1 MELKIFRD
9 TLPQGG
15 AGCTVKAELPLE
27 TEIRISDDLPPVGKL
42 VKCFVRPVVLQR
54 QLQPGRL
61 TLEGYLRCTVFYQSE
76 AEKGLCQTE
85 QKLPFTRQLELPELA
100 FTAWTA
106 VVEGQTEYL
115 NTRAADPRRIE
126 VRGAYGLVVTVH
138 TQCKTEVITALADG
152 GIEQQLR
159 TLQGVRS
166 VAVLDKLVTLE
177 GELVFAKPPAAVL
190 DITGNACVSEVKLLT
205 GKAVVKGEL
214 RVQCA
219 WRAEGDTA
227 LQSQAAA
234 LPFQQVIDLEGITED
249 CRCLCVAEPVGF
261 TLSQSESA
269 AAQLTANVMLHLRAW
284 RSYQLQV
291 AVDAFSTRFETELT
305 PQPLVTEQ
313 LLCTLNDT
321 ATATGSGPLPD
332 AGAQLRACFVHY
344 GPQQAVQKGE
354 GWVLA
359 AKAVVTALAEN
370 TLGELESYEKTLEVA
385 VPLPVTPPEGTV
397 LVPECWLS
405 TENVQCTCAGG
416 TLEATI
422 TVREEGDFRLHHQPG
437 HRQHHPWR
445 PAARYRPRDRSA
457 NLLRAGRGGAVC
469 SGPAVPCSSGADP
482 CGESAGRGACQ
493 SAAGTAAADPGHLS
507 CKLNWT
513 PFPDGTSC
521 RAGEGDFLPVPAQ
534 KKAAQRITKSR
545 YKMILKIKHIIDVKY
560 NEYTFS
566 IFF

>member
-27 TEIRISDDLPPVGKL
+27 TDIRISDDLPPVGKL

-61 TLEGYLRCTVFYQSE
+61 TLEGYLRCTVFYQSK
-76 AEKGLCQTE
+76 AEKDLCQTE
-85 QKLPFTRQLELPELA
+85 QKLPFTRQLELPELT

-190 DITGNACVSEVKLLT
+190 DITGNACVAEVKLLA

-261 TLSQSESA
+261 TLSQAESA
-269 AAQLTANVMLHLRAW
+269 AAQLTANVMLQPKIAPSARTVIVA
-284 RSYQLQV
+284 SSVPPAQV
-291 AVDAFSTRFETELT
+291 HCMFSVLSQHSGTSTV
-305 PQPLVTEQ
+305 PSGGVMGSG
-313 LLCTLNDT
+313 T
-321 ATATGSGPLPD
+321 ATSK
-332 AGAQLRACFVHY
+332 V
-344 GPQQAVQKGE
+344 
-354 GWVLA
+354 
-359 AKAVVTALAEN
+359 
-370 TLGELESYEKTLEVA
+370 
-385 VPLPVTPPEGTV
+385 
-397 LVPECWLS
+397 
-405 TENVQCTCAGG
+405 
-416 TLEATI
+416 
-422 TVREEGDFRLHHQPG
+422 
-437 HRQHHPWR
+437 
-445 PAARYRPRDRSA
+445 
-457 NLLRAGRGGAVC
+457 
-469 SGPAVPCSSGADP
+469 
-482 CGESAGRGACQ
+482 
-493 SAAGTAAADPGHLS
+493 
-507 CKLNWT
+507 
-513 PFPDGTSC
+513 
-521 RAGEGDFLPVPAQ
+521 
-534 KKAAQRITKSR
+534 
-545 YKMILKIKHIIDVKY
+545 
-560 NEYTFS
+560 FS
-566 IFF
+566 

>member
-152 GIEQQLR
+152 GIEQQLH

-190 DITGNACVSEVKLLT
+190 DITGNACVAEVKLLA

-249 CRCLCVAEPVGF
+249 CHCLCVAEPVGF
-261 TLSQSESA
+261 TLSQAESA

-284 RSYQLQV
+284 RNYQLQV

-344 GPQQAVQKGE
+344 GPQQAVKKGE
-354 GWVLA
+354 GWALA

-370 TLGELESYEKTLEVA
+370 TLGELESYEKTLEIA
-385 VPLPVTPPEGTV
+385 IPLPITPPEGTV
-397 LVPECWLS
+397 PDPA
-405 TENVQCTCAGG
+405 ENKAHAADGGPAGPLRPDPDLLRPG
-416 TLEATI
+416 TI
-422 TVREEGDFRLHHQPG
+422 TPLLLPPRTKKTRQKNGGFTDFSMSVNP
-437 HRQHHPWR
+437 PFF
-445 PAARYRPRDRSA
+445 
-457 NLLRAGRGGAVC
+457 
-469 SGPAVPCSSGADP
+469 
-482 CGESAGRGACQ
+482 EQ
-493 SAAGTAAADPGHLS
+493 SAFTESLFRRIRRTVILRL
-507 CKLNWT
+507 CRKQ
-513 PFPDGTSC
+513 FP
-521 RAGEGDFLPVPAQ
+521 V
-534 KKAAQRITKSR
+534 
-545 YKMILKIKHIIDVKY
+545 
-560 NEYTFS
+560 
-566 IFF
+566 IFHHGLHVIFIHKRRHSVLIYRVIEA

>member
-177 GELVFAKPPAAVL
+177 GELVFAKTPAAVL
-190 DITGNACVSEVKLLT
+190 DITGNACVAEVKLLA

-261 TLSQSESA
+261 TLSQAESA

-321 ATATGSGPLPD
+321 ATTTGSGPLPD

-344 GPQQAVQKGE
+344 GPQQTIQKGE

-370 TLGELESYEKTLEVA
+370 TLGELESYEKTLEVNI
-385 VPLPVTPPEGTV
+385 PLPITPPEGTV

-405 TENVQCTCAGG
+405 TENVQCTCASG

-422 TVREEGDFRLHHQPG
+422 TVRAEGTILGCTTSPVIGSITLGDPLPDTD
-437 HRQHHPWR
+437 PEI
-445 PAARYRPRDRSA
+445 A
-457 NLLRAGRGGAVC
+457 LRIYYA
-469 SGPAVPCSSGADP
+469 
-482 CGESAGRGACQ
+482 Q
-493 SAAGTAAADPGHLS
+493 
-507 CKLNWT
+507 
-513 PFPDGTSC
+513 
-521 RAGEGDFLPVPAQ
+521 AGEEVFAVARRFHVAPAQ
-534 KKAAQRITKSR
+534 ILAANQLEEELSSLPQAQRLLIPVT
-545 YKMILKIKHIIDVKY
+545 
-560 NEYTFS
+560 
-566 IFF
+566 

>member
-42 VKCFVRPVVLQR
+42 VKCFIRPVVLQR

-190 DITGNACVSEVKLLT
+190 DITGNACVGEVKLLA

-249 CRCLCVAEPVGF
+249 CHCLCVAEPVGF
-261 TLSQSESA
+261 TLSQAESA

-321 ATATGSGPLPD
+321 ATGSGPLPD

-344 GPQQAVQKGE
+344 GPQQTVQKGE

-370 TLGELESYEKTLEVA
+370 TLGELESYEKTLELVFPLA
-385 VPLPVTPPEGTV
+385 VEAPPGAQFS
-397 LVPECWLS
+397 PECWLS
-405 TENVQCTCAGG
+405 TENIQCSCTGG
-416 TLEATI
+416 TLEV
-422 TVREEGDFRLHHQPG
+422 TVTARAEGAILCRSTHSGIGSIELGEPLTTPDPEIALRIYYAQAGEEPFGIAKRFHVS
-437 HRQHHPWR
+437 
-445 PAARYRPRDRSA
+445 PAQMLAA
-457 NLLRAGRGGAVC
+457 NGL
-469 SGPAVPCSSGADP
+469 D
-482 CGESAGRGACQ
+482 
-493 SAAGTAAADPGHLS
+493 AGTQTLPQAMHFLVPG
-507 CKLNWT
+507 
-513 PFPDGTSC
+513 
-521 RAGEGDFLPVPAQ
+521 A
-534 KKAAQRITKSR
+534 
-545 YKMILKIKHIIDVKY
+545 
-560 NEYTFS
+560 
-566 IFF
+566 

>member
-1 MELKIFRD
+1 M
-9 TLPQGG
+9 
-15 AGCTVKAELPLE
+15 
-27 TEIRISDDLPPVGKL
+27 
-42 VKCFVRPVVLQR
+42 
-54 QLQPGRL
+54 
-61 TLEGYLRCTVFYQSE
+61 
-76 AEKGLCQTE
+76 
-85 QKLPFTRQLELPELA
+85 
-100 FTAWTA
+100 
-106 VVEGQTEYL
+106 VEGQTEYL

-190 DITGNACVSEVKLLT
+190 DITGNACVAEVKLLA

-261 TLSQSESA
+261 TLSQAESA

-284 RSYQLQV
+284 RNYQLQV

-344 GPQQAVQKGE
+344 GPQQAVQKG
-354 GWVLA
+354 
-359 AKAVVTALAEN
+359 
-370 TLGELESYEKTLEVA
+370 
-385 VPLPVTPPEGTV
+385 
-397 LVPECWLS
+397 
-405 TENVQCTCAGG
+405 
-416 TLEATI
+416 
-422 TVREEGDFRLHHQPG
+422 
-437 HRQHHPWR
+437 
-445 PAARYRPRDRSA
+445 
-457 NLLRAGRGGAVC
+457 RAGC
-469 SGPAVPCSSGADP
+469 
-482 CGESAGRGACQ
+482 
-493 SAAGTAAADPGHLS
+493 
-507 CKLNWT
+507 
-513 PFPDGTSC
+513 
-521 RAGEGDFLPVPAQ
+521 LP
-534 KKAAQRITKSR
+534 QRR
-545 YKMILKIKHIIDVKY
+545 W
-560 NEYTFS
+560 
-566 IFF
+566 